1 MTGLL
6 VPVTTAMCRLGLHSD
21 RVEIS
26 CDGPVIDRGD
36 LRELGLLLASRGADA
51 AWAVL
56 DTVDDSIASWVAL
69 TIVALDGESPERVRR
84 RALHDDPIEVEEEV
98 RETAL
103 GPALRVR
110 QRVAVPA
117 PGKDAADG
125 AIVSES
131 LDWSWSMP
139 DDKMLSV
146 TANTT
151 QLDYV
156 KWVNEQV
163 DQLALGIELVR

>member
-1 MTGLL
+1 MMRLL
-6 VPVTTAMCRLGLHSD
+6 VPVTTAMSRLDLHSS

-26 CDGPVIDRGD
+26 GDDAAIDRGD
-36 LRELGLLLASRGADA
+36 LRELGLLIASRGADA

-56 DTVDDSIASWVAL
+56 DAEDGSIASWVAL
-69 TIVALDGESPERVRR
+69 TVVPLNGDSPVSVRR
-84 RALHDDPIEVEEEV
+84 RALHDDPIEIEE
-98 RETAL
+98 RTHETAL
-103 GPALRVR
+103 GPARRIR

-117 PGKDAADG
+117 RGKNAVDR

-131 LDWSWSMP
+131 LDWSWVMP

-156 KWVNEQV
+156 DWVGEQV
-163 DQLALGIELVR
+163 DRLALGIELVR